1 MCLICA
7 ELKKNKLTA
16 VEARRNLGETY
27 EVLEKDHIH
36 EILRLIWQKE
46 DDALSMVGS
55 D

>member
-7 ELKKNKLTA
+7 ELKKNKLTST
-16 VEARRNLGETY
+16 EARSNLGEVSET
-27 EVLEKDHIH
+27 LEKDHIL

-46 DDALSMVGS
+46 DEEWNLVGS